1 MSIGEV
7 LAAARHE
14 AGMTVSDVS
23 DRTRITRTII
33 TAIEGDDYAGCG
45 GDFYARGHIRS
56 IAKAVGAD
64 PGPLIRQYDGARQQ
78 ATVGPGPQLEQAF
91 AGQFAEQ
98 PPAAVGHVA

>member
-1 MSIGEV
+1 
-7 LAAARHE
+7 
-14 AGMTVSDVS
+14 MTVSDVS

-64 PGPLIRQYDGARQQ
+64 PVPLIREYDGAASRADAERAAAAEVEQMFASQQ
-78 ATVGPGPQLEQAF
+78 RIALE
-91 AGQFAEQ
+91 
-98 PPAAVGHVA
+98 